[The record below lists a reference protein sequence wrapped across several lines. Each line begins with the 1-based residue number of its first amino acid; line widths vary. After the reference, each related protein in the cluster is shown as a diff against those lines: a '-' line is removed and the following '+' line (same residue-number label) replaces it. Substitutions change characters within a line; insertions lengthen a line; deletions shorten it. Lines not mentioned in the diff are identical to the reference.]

1 MSLEQQNPG
10 GVDTAESE
18 EVLNLR
24 ASLIQTQGWNLDLDG
39 DEFDEDEGP
48 APLASEKNEDVR
60 KKFQSLVKS
69 AVKQESFLKGEAD
82 TVRKILE
89 RIEMTA
95 LKRTSEGFN
104 KFNFR

>member
-1 MSLEQQNPG
+1 MSGGG

-24 ASLIQTQGWNLDLDG
+24 ASLIQTQGWNLDLSS
-39 DEFDEDEGP
+39 DEFDEVDGP

-69 AVKQESFLKGEAD
+69 AVKQDSVLKGEAD

-89 RIEMTA
+89 RIEMIA